1 MTLQSDKAVCVG
13 GWNGFHVALVMKSYK
28 LFLSLSSKKEGTP
41 SSIRR
46 EVRWLNNTELRS
58 FYSVKDTLTTIWH
71 VTKHQII
78 CELWTLSKAKNK
90 SYCMHQSPISSEK
103 KGVFFYQ
110 RFSSGKI
117 VWNSVSGSSICRR
130 RLASFRVKNTL
141 CMWSGF
147 KSKQINEPSAS

>member
-1 MTLQSDKAVCVG
+1 MFKVSAMTLQSDKAVCVG

-103 KGVFFYQ
+103 KGVFFIKDFHQAKLCGTQCRVRPYVGGALPVLG
-110 RFSSGKI
+110 SKI
-117 VWNSVSGSSICRR
+117 HFACGVALKANR
-130 RLASFRVKNTL
+130 
-141 CMWSGF
+141 
-147 KSKQINEPSAS
+147 